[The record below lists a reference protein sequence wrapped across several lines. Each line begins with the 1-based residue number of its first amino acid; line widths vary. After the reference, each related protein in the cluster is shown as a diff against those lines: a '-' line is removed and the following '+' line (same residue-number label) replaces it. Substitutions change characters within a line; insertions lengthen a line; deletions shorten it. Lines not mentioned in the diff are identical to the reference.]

1 MSFHE
6 TLFPLDISLASRGG
20 PVRQTDIVTTGSGR
34 EERNQR
40 WYHSRR
46 KYNAGYGVKSIAA
59 LAQIVEFFEERRGRL
74 YGFRWRDRLDW
85 KSCPVQGAPH
95 FTDQPVA
102 TGDGTTRSF
111 QLVKTYGNSHAP
123 YVRAI
128 RKPVAGSV
136 SVGVDGAIVSASHV
150 SADAATGMVTFAQG
164 HAPASG
170 AQVTAG
176 FLFDT
181 PVRFDTDELQIDFAA
196 FEAGEIPEIPVIEI
210 LQGGA

>member
-6 TLFPLDISLASRGG
+6 VLFPLDISLVSRGG

-46 KYNAGYGVKSIAA
+46 KYNAGYGVKSVAA
-59 LAQIVEFFEERRGRL
+59 LALIIEFFEERRGRL

-85 KSCPVQGAPH
+85 KSCAASNVPQ
-95 FTDQPVA
+95 FSDQPIA
-102 TGDGTTRSF
+102 TGDGVNREF
-111 QLVKTYGNSHAP
+111 QLVKTYGGAHAP

-136 SVGVDGAIVSASHV
+136 SIGVGGAAVPSHQVSI
-150 SADAATGMVTFAQG
+150 DATTGVVTFAEG
-164 HAPASG
+164 YAPASG
-170 AQVTAG
+170 VQVTAG

-181 PVRFDTDELQIDFAA
+181 PVRFDSDELQVDFAA

-210 LQGGA
+210 LQDVA